1 MSSRPQRQLTDPL
14 YQMMALLLQEW
25 RALANIVLQAIPFF
39 AQTRRQGMYEILEYD
54 STLDLIDPR
63 G

>member
-1 MSSRPQRQLTDPL
+1 
-14 YQMMALLLQEW
+14 MMALLLQEW
-25 RALANIVLQAIPFF
+25 RTLANIVLQAIPFF